1 VYSKQLDGSSPG
13 GVITSNTYNYYFDN
27 LTTTPAVT
35 AVSFSLA
42 ASNAQVSG
50 INIIYGIATATIT
63 ASASNLGNYFYSDP
77 LMMYTLTIGSNT
89 VGSNTNLPPPGT
101 NQITGIVTFINTNLN
116 SVNITT
122 SNIYTTYAQVAAVAH
137 NPNSNSV
144 TSSFYVSTIADGP
157 SYSLV
162 AAGSPTIPT
171 TIPTLTTSGAV
182 SGARCWSAGSA
193 LTTVTNINTATLNAP
208 TSVPGYS
215 FSGLTT
221 IGNTSNYASVL
232 YSQKW
237 YLTDSGANNG
247 GYDATTELQVADG
260 RFITQYTTS
269 DGTTRIGYKDYH
281 TYYGN
286 TSVSPALVNYTTISG
301 GYRYTTFVWKLAG
314 NPAGLSYGSGT
325 MTFTLNNVRNIVQ
338 DGGNPAFLKT
348 SAGNPLYILY
358 RLEDTANIYPTPNGS
373 GFYQFDNATP
383 TSIWLN
389 GNALDAGAN
398 QGPVTNTTYNLL
410 LTNNYPTSTY
420 VRGGF
425 KITGVSGANV
435 TIQVGLPTFTVYTN
449 TVYVYCK
456 IGLPMSDDV
465 YFSHV
470 SASFP

>member
-1 VYSKQLDGSSPG
+1 VYNQQLDGSSPG
-13 GVITSNTYNYYFDN
+13 GVIASNVFGYYFDN
-27 LTTTPAVT
+27 LTTTPSVT
-35 AVSFSLA
+35 AVSFSLLA
-42 ASNAQVSG
+42 PSIQVSG
-50 INIIYGIATATIT
+50 ISTIYGVATATIT
-63 ASASNLGNYFYSDP
+63 ASATNLGNYFYSVP
-77 LMMYTLTIGSNT
+77 LMSYTLTIGGNT
-89 VGSNTNLPPPGT
+89 TTTNTSLPSPT
-101 NQITGIVTFINTNLN
+101 NQITGTLTFTNTTLN
-116 SVNITT
+116 SVNITG
-122 SNIYTTYAQVAAVAH
+122 SAVYTDRAQVAAVAH
-137 NPNSNSV
+137 NPNADSV

-157 SYSLV
+157 SYSLLN
-162 AAGSPTIPT
+162 ATIPA
-171 TIPTLTTSGAV
+171 TIPTLTTSGTV

-193 LTTVTNINTATLNAP
+193 LTTVTNTNTGTLNAP

-232 YSQKW
+232 YNQAW
-237 YLTDSGANNG
+237 YLTNNGTSNVG

-260 RFITQYTTS
+260 RFITPNTTS

-286 TSVSPALVNYTTISG
+286 TSVSPALINYTTISSG

-314 NPAGLSYGSGT
+314 NPAGISYGSGT
-325 MTFTLNNVRNIVQ
+325 MTFTLNNVRNIVR

-358 RLEDTANIYPTPNGS
+358 RLEDTANIYPSPNGL
-373 GFYQFDNATP
+373 GFYEFNTAAV

-389 GNALDAGAN
+389 GNALDSG
-398 QGPVTNTTYNLL
+398 GPVTNGTYQLL

-435 TIQVGLPTFTVYTN
+435 TIQVGIPTFNVYAN